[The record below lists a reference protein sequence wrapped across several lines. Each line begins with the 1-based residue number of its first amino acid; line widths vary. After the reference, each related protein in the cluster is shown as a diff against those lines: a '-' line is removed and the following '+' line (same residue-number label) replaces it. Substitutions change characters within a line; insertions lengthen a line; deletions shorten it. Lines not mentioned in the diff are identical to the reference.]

1 MTIPPLAHPITPASL
16 PTILALNN
24 AHARQL
30 SWLEMPKLEHLV
42 GQAFLAIRAGEADA
56 FLIAFDQDADYD
68 SANFLWFRARYP
80 RFAYVDRVAVS
91 EQARGKGIA
100 RLFYQTLF
108 DKARAAGHT
117 VIACEVNAD
126 PPNPRSDAFHAAMGF
141 REVGSAAI
149 YGGERTV
156 RYFVKPL

>member
-16 PTILALNN
+16 PAILALNN
-24 AHARQL
+24 AHAREL

-108 DKARAAGHT
+108 DKARGAGHT
-117 VIACEVNAD
+117 VIACEGVSRSRLGRDLWRRAD
-126 PPNPRSDAFHAAMGF
+126 GPVLRQAALSVSSGTALPSSSP
-141 REVGSAAI
+141 GS
-149 YGGERTV
+149 
-156 RYFVKPL
+156 